1 MTAESY
7 YRTALE
13 RIEDAHLLHTQSH
26 YSLAMYVS
34 GLAVE
39 CMLRAFRLLTD
50 ESFEERHDLWRI
62 WKKTA
67 LADIYIEPAYS
78 QIYQNLITVTTLW
91 KNELRFHSQS
101 ELKSFLKSAGKDRG
115 IKGDALKYLSKKLFE
130 AANELIRVGGKRWR
144 QLNKK

>member
-1 MTAESY
+1 MTAETY
-7 YRTALE
+7 YRAAIE
-13 RIEDAHLLHTQSH
+13 RTEDAHLLHTQMH

-50 ESFEERHDLWRI
+50 TSFEERHDLWRL

-91 KNELRFHSQS
+91 KNDLRFHSQS
-101 ELKSFLKSAGKDRG
+101 ELKSFLKSASQDRG
-115 IKGDALKYLSKKLFE
+115 VKGDALKYLGKKLYE
-130 AANELIRVGGKRWR
+130 SAIELIRIGGKRWR
-144 QLNKK
+144 QLSKK